1 MKKAIAFVMATA
13 LVVPSVTALADT
25 PLQDDNYAVVSSE
38 ETSSE
43 EILDKSGMS
52 EETSEEEINNGYNSD
67 GSMSG
72 KSETETSELNE
83 EELKEVQDNEDDVNE
98 NAVEKD
104 GIETSETN
112 ENSSEICKDEEAG
125 AVLEDINNSEE
136 ADGFEENENNSD
148 EGTMVESEEDKKM
161 SDDEKTDDLESEKG
175 ETVEGQENSE
185 QKTLD
190 ELVWSDTDV
199 IQFNTGNCVMGVM
212 DEELSEYLD
221 GFTEDE
227 SEFDPAVVLMEAFPE
242 VKIWD
247 MFDSEGN
254 YTINIPEENPF
265 FPYEVQFICDGE
277 TTNEWFLSPDDSVKV
292 GGHTFSVS
300 AYIDGTV
307 PTQINMEV
315 AGKMVAVYPE
325 KKEFTNDGDGISPMS
340 LIQLETGKLETSPV
354 DLTSYTPIE
363 LTQVSMNCIF
373 GEGQVSAENKIA
385 WTIDGDDNY
394 KITGSNDTINLS
406 ERTSSSSMK
415 YLDMIVGN
423 GNQLDDSGMRYR
435 VPIRIRSSSSWLKAA
450 VKTSSPSTITVSSC
464 NYSDYSMDERNL
476 DVSVSTD
483 LLPDIVY
490 IGLKIDES
498 RFGNTNFS
506 QIKVYEGN
514 YQTASEAVKGTETV
528 MRIL

>member
-1 MKKAIAFVMATA
+1 MRLMKKAIAFVMATA

-227 SEFDPAVVLMEAFPE
+227 SEFDPAVVLMEAFR
-242 VKIWD
+242 
-247 MFDSEGN
+247 
-254 YTINIPEENPF
+254 
-265 FPYEVQFICDGE
+265 
-277 TTNEWFLSPDDSVKV
+277 SV
-292 GGHTFSVS
+292 
-300 AYIDGTV
+300 Y
-307 PTQINMEV
+307 
-315 AGKMVAVYPE
+315 
-325 KKEFTNDGDGISPMS
+325 KELHADR
-340 LIQLETGKLETSPV
+340 ETG
-354 DLTSYTPIE
+354 
-363 LTQVSMNCIF
+363 C
-373 GEGQVSAENKIA
+373 
-385 WTIDGDDNY
+385 
-394 KITGSNDTINLS
+394 
-406 ERTSSSSMK
+406 
-415 YLDMIVGN
+415 
-423 GNQLDDSGMRYR
+423 
-435 VPIRIRSSSSWLKAA
+435 
-450 VKTSSPSTITVSSC
+450 
-464 NYSDYSMDERNL
+464 
-476 DVSVSTD
+476 
-483 LLPDIVY
+483 
-490 IGLKIDES
+490 
-498 RFGNTNFS
+498 
-506 QIKVYEGN
+506 
-514 YQTASEAVKGTETV
+514 
-528 MRIL
+528 